1 VKESNLESV
10 QVMVVSP
17 IPSLRVGLKTILTSI
32 SDIKIIAEAASLD
45 GSSALP
51 QAVDVV
57 LVAGL
62 ELPAQSWLHEILVNY
77 PEQAFLFLVNSPYL
91 SPLDGSLRRR
101 PLGWLSLE
109 AAPAE
114 IAAAIR
120 ALQAG
125 LAVFDPLFIGH
136 SQASELNSPA
146 FHELDSLSN
155 TDYTH
160 VEAIEPLTRREID
173 VLELLAQGMP
183 NKEIARRLIISEHT
197 VKYHI
202 SSIYSKFGVNN
213 RTEAV
218 RQGIRSGLI
227 VI

>member
-1 VKESNLESV
+1 MKESDSDEV

-17 IPSLRVGLKTILTSI
+17 IPSLRVGLKAILNSI
-32 SDIKIIAEAASLD
+32 SDIKIAAEAASLD

-51 QAVDVV
+51 LAIDVV
-57 LVAGL
+57 VIGGL
-62 ELPAQSWLHEILVNY
+62 EIATGDWVNAVLRDY
-77 PEQAFLFLVNSPYL
+77 PEQAFLFLANSAAFVL
-91 SPLDGSLRRR
+91 ADGLPGRNR
-101 PLGWLSLE
+101 PLGWLRLD
-109 AAPAE
+109 APPSE

-125 LAVFDPLFIGH
+125 LTVLDPLYFSHTYTHGR
-136 SQASELNSPA
+136 SLPDGST
-146 FHELDSLSN
+146 SLSSIAEEIQGL
-155 TDYTH
+155 DF
-160 VEAIEPLTRREID
+160 EPLTRRETD
-173 VLELLAQGMP
+173 VLELLAQGLA

-218 RQGIRSGLI
+218 RQGIRAGLV